1 MRSVWADIDAA
12 VVELSLSQSDVFQR
26 RPVFTA
32 LVRLGG
38 RELRGSSAMFHCA
51 FSFRPRHAAMMT
63 RGPLDPGNAPQTP
76 SYPACRP
83 KRTYR
88 SWKVVLRERRCRRRG
103 WTLRFV
109 ARRSLVFRL
118 SVRDAPQVP
127 DRPLR
132 LHQRSLKVVIAGQ
145 ASTFGVIPN
154 WSSIYHRCNRRT
166 LTWAV

>member
-76 SYPACRP
+76 SFSACRL

-88 SWKVVLRERRCRRRG
+88 SWKVILRERRCLRRG
-103 WTLRFV
+103 WTLRIV
-109 ARRSLVFRL
+109 AQRSLVFRL

-127 DRPLR
+127 ARPLTT
-132 LHQRSLKVVIAGQ
+132 HQRSLKVVMAGQ
-145 ASTFGVIPN
+145 TSTFGVIPN
-154 WSSIYHRCNRRT
+154 WNSIYHRCNRRT
-166 LTWAV
+166 LTWVV

>member
-63 RGPLDPGNAPQTP
+63 RGPLDPRNAPQTP
-76 SYPACRP
+76 SYPACRL

-88 SWKVVLRERRCRRRG
+88 SWKVILRERGCRLRG

-127 DRPLR
+127 ARPLR
-132 LHQRSLKVVIAGQ
+132 PHQRSLKVVMAGQ
-145 ASTFGVIPN
+145 TSTFGVIPN

-166 LTWAV
+166 LTWVV